1 MGAVGVVCGRC
12 VKRSGLGAMAA
23 CRLLTCLLPGLFVS
37 QSCSLP
43 AIRCVRNDDGSMREL
58 PRVFRPLRS
67 SYCLLLPDSDEP
79 FSCAGVSTV
88 KKGEVEYEL

>member
-1 MGAVGVVCGRC
+1 
-12 VKRSGLGAMAA
+12 
-23 CRLLTCLLPGLFVS
+23 
-37 QSCSLP
+37 
-43 AIRCVRNDDGSMREL
+43 MREL